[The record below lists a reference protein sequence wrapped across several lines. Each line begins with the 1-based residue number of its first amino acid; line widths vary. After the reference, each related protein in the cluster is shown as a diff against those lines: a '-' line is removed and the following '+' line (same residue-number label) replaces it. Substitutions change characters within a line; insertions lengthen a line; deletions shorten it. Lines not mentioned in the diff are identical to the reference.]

1 MQIAARG
8 LSEHS
13 NTDSVLM
20 GCIRVCGAG
29 RLVGRLTTVAHMQ
42 EDERGSTIGYIG

>member
-13 NTDSVLM
+13 NTDGLLV

-29 RLVGRLTTVAHMQ
+29 RLVGGSTIVAHMQ
-42 EDERGSTIGYIG
+42 EDERGSTIE